1 MTRNLSEG
9 SMVVGGGDGRVVL
22 SHLAYEHVGETKRRA
37 PVNPGPAISEKYE
50 FWLPTRSKC
59 SNSELVRTR
68 ERE

>member
-37 PVNPGPAISEKYE
+37 PVSPGPAISEKYE
-50 FWLPTRSKC
+50 FWLPT
-59 SNSELVRTR
+59 
-68 ERE
+68 